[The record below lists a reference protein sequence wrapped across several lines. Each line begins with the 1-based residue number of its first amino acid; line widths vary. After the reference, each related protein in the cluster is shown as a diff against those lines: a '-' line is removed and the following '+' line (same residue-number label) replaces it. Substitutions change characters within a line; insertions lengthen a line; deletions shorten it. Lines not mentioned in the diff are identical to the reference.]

1 MRLTLPIAAALI
13 VAVATGLAPLYLRAA
28 SPQAG
33 QTARTTTLTRLTG
46 RVVSGDPVSGV
57 PRALVTAS
65 ANGKLVASAMTDASG
80 RFAIDA
86 PASATSVSVSK
97 RGFVTIARRA
107 TEMRT
112 PLTPLEIPLARA
124 AVVSGRVLDAAG
136 RPIVSIRVRIAPV
149 KTAAGGQMTTAVTD
163 DRGMFRIGGLSPG
176 TYSIVSE
183 GSPDYQSVIANRAP
197 VSPSSKPLTIQVREG
212 AEHTVALAYQDTAVI
227 LSYAEVG
234 SVVTGHVVD
243 EYGEPAPGLTVRLA
257 RIGSTGTTAGEFS
270 NVPRLTDD
278 RGEYRLFHIPAGQY
292 FLMVSDDT
300 GNASADEPAWLP
312 VYFPGSLAAV
322 DAIPLNLGRSEELAG
337 MNVIFSRSRGT
348 RVFGYVVN
356 SAGQPLRSQVR
367 LAAPTPWSGAEPRAR
382 IVATKEDGSFELT
395 SVPPGRY
402 ALHTVSPAAGAVY
415 VTLSGTPPNAEL
427 VSRAPAESP
436 REFGFLPVDAQGDEL
451 GPLVMQTSPG
461 ATVSGRLV
469 LETSAP
475 LTRRPAFTFVA
486 VAASEHFPMSDQP
499 SAVLQTA
506 FDPELQNFR
515 INGLAGTMRLRLGA
529 GSNWWMKAASV
540 NGIDAV
546 ESPVV
551 LTSPRESTDDAIIV
565 LADTAGSVS
574 GRAMSG
580 QTPADDGWAIVFA
593 TDRSQR
599 FTGSQRIVT
608 MTLGDE
614 GRFTFSG
621 LPPGDYYVA
630 AIEGSAPLPRNEPR
644 FLDLLD
650 TLTSRA
656 RRVTIGPRQSVT
668 LPQAIE
674 VIAR

>member
-1 MRLTLPIAAALI
+1 MRLTLPIAAALV
-13 VAVATGLAPLYLRAA
+13 VAVATGLAPLHLRAA

-33 QTARTTTLTRLTG
+33 QTARTPPLTRVTG

-57 PRALVTAS
+57 ARALVTAS
-65 ANGKLVASAMTDASG
+65 AGGKLVASTMTDASG
-80 RFAIDA
+80 TFAVDV

-107 TEMRT
+107 PEMRT
-112 PLTPLEIPLARA
+112 SLTPLEIPLVRA

-136 RPIVSIRVRIAPV
+136 RPIVSIRIRIAPV

-163 DRGMFRIGGLSPG
+163 DRGMFRIGGLSQG

-183 GSPDYQSVIANRAP
+183 GSPDYQSVVATRAP

-212 AEHTVALAYQDTAVI
+212 AEHSVALAYQDTAVI

-234 SVVTGHVVD
+234 AVVTGHVVD

-257 RIGSTGTTAGEFS
+257 RVGSSGITAGEFS

-292 FLMVSDDT
+292 FLVVSDDT
-300 GNASADEPAWLP
+300 GNASADDPAWLP
-312 VYFPGSLAAV
+312 VYFPGSLSAV
-322 DAIPLNLGRSEELAG
+322 DAIPLNVGRSEELAG
-337 MNVIFSRSRGT
+337 MNIIFSRSRGT
-348 RVFGYVVN
+348 RLFGYAMN

-367 LAAPTPWSGAEPRAR
+367 LAAPIPWSGAEPRAR
-382 IVATKEDGSFELT
+382 IVGTREDGSFELG

-402 ALHTVSPAAGAVY
+402 TLHTTTPAAGAVY
-415 VTLSGTPPNAEL
+415 VTLSGMQSNVQL
-427 VSRAPAESP
+427 VPRAPAESP
-436 REFGFLPVDAQGDEL
+436 REYGFLPVDAQGNEL
-451 GPLVMQTSPG
+451 GPLMMQTSPG

-469 LETSAP
+469 LEASAP
-475 LTRRPAFTFVA
+475 LTTRPAFPFVA

-499 SAVLQTA
+499 SAMLQA
-506 FDPELQNFR
+506 SLDPELQNFR
-515 INGLAGTMRLRLGA
+515 ITGLAGTMRLRLGV
-529 GSNWWMKAASV
+529 GSNWWMKSARI

-546 ESPVV
+546 EAPVV
-551 LTSPRESTDDAIIV
+551 LMSSRESTDDAIIV

-574 GRAMSG
+574 GRAVSG

-608 MTLGDE
+608 MNLGDE
-614 GRFTFSG
+614 GRFTAPG

-630 AIEGSAPLPRNEPR
+630 AVEGSTPLPRNEGR
-644 FLDLLD
+644 FLELLD
-650 TLTSRA
+650 TLTPRA
-656 RRVTIGPRQSVT
+656 RRITVGPRQSVT
-668 LPQAIE
+668 MSQTVAVAE
-674 VIAR
+674 R

>member
-1 MRLTLPIAAALI
+1 MA
-13 VAVATGLAPLYLRAA
+13 
-28 SPQAG
+28 
-33 QTARTTTLTRLTG
+33 RLTG
-46 RVVSGDPVSGV
+46 RVVSGDPARGV

-80 RFAIDA
+80 TFAIDA
-86 PASATSVSVSK
+86 PASTTSISVSK
-97 RGFVTIARRA
+97 RGFVTSARR
-107 TEMRT
+107 TTGDRT
-112 PLTPLEIPLARA
+112 SLTPLEFPLARA
-124 AVVSGRVLDAAG
+124 AVVSGRVLDGAG

-197 VSPSSKPLTIQVREG
+197 VSPSSRPLTIQVREG

-257 RIGSTGTTAGEFS
+257 RMGSTGMTAGEFS

-300 GNASADEPAWLP
+300 SNASGDEPAWLP
-312 VYFPGSLAAV
+312 VYFPGSLAAI
-322 DAIPLNLGRSEELAG
+322 DAIPLTLGRSEELAG
-337 MNVIFSRSRGT
+337 MNIVFSRSRGT
-348 RVFGYVVN
+348 RVFGYVLN

-367 LAAPTPWSGAEPRAR
+367 LAAPIPWSGAEPRAR
-382 IVATKEDGSFELT
+382 IVGTREDGSFELG

-402 ALHTVSPAAGAVY
+402 ALHTTTAAAGAVY
-415 VTLSGTPPNAEL
+415 VTLSGTPPGSER
-427 VSRAPAESP
+427 VSRAPADSP
-436 REFGFLPVDAQGDEL
+436 REFGFLPVDAQGNEL

-461 ATVSGRLV
+461 AIVSGRLV
-469 LETSAP
+469 LEASAP
-475 LTRRPAFTFVA
+475 LSSRPAFTFVA

-499 SAVLQTA
+499 SAMLQA
-506 FDPELQNFR
+506 IIDPDLQNFR
-515 INGLAGTMRLRLGA
+515 INGLAGTMRLRLGG
-529 GSNWWMKAASV
+529 GSNWWMKSASI

-551 LTSPRESTDDAIIV
+551 LTSSRESTDDAIIV

-593 TDRSQR
+593 ADRSQR

-608 MTLGDE
+608 MNPGDE
-614 GRFTFSG
+614 GRFTAAG

-630 AIEGSAPLPRNEPR
+630 AVEGSAPLPRNEAR

-650 TLTSRA
+650 TLTPRA
-656 RRVTIGPRQSVT
+656 RRVTIGPRQAVT
-668 LPQAIE
+668 LSQSVPA
-674 VIAR
+674 VAR